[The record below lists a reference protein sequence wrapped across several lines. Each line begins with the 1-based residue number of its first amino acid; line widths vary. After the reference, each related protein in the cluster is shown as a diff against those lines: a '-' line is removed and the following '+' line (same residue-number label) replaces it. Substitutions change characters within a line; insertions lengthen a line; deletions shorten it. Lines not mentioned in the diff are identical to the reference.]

1 MSKLSRLKLDKPVVV
16 FDLETTGV
24 DTANDRI
31 VQIAYEI
38 LDENL
43 KKVTSFEIKIN
54 PGVDIPKGASDVH
67 GITNDMV
74 KDAPPFKA
82 IAHELYKAI
91 VGKHLGGYNII
102 NFDVPML
109 YNEFQRCGITYPTPD
124 VKMIDSFKIF
134 CLNNRRDLQSA
145 HRYYT
150 GKGFDDAHDALS
162 DCTATSRILKRQLMM
177 HDELP
182 NDGDGIQ
189 DYAMQGKKIVDINN
203 KVHMNE
209 EGFVCFSFGKHRGEK
224 VIDNKSY
231 ASWMV
236 SSGFPKSTIDAIQ
249 SEIEKHKK

>member
-43 KKVTSFEIKIN
+43 KKVTSFEIKVN
-54 PGVDIPKGASDVH
+54 PGVDIPKEASDVH
-67 GITNDMV
+67 GITNEMV

-82 IAHELYKAI
+82 IANELYRTLL
-91 VGKHLGGYNII
+91 GNHLGGYNII

-124 VKMIDSFKIF
+124 VMMIDSFKIF
-134 CLNNRRDLQSA
+134 CLNNKRDLQSA

-150 GKGFDDAHDALS
+150 GKGFDDAHDALA
-162 DCTATSRILKRQLMM
+162 DCTATSRILKRQLLM
-177 HDELP
+177 HEDLP
-182 NDGDGIQ
+182 NDGEGLQ
-189 DYAMQGKKIVDINN
+189 DYAMEGKKIVDINN
-203 KVHMNE
+203 KVFMDD
-209 EGFVCFSFGKHRGEK
+209 EGYLCFSFGKHRNQR
-224 VIDNKSY
+224 VIDNISY
-231 ASWMV
+231 ANWMMG
-236 SSGFPKSTIDAIQ
+236 SNFPKSTIDIINE
-249 SEIEKHKK
+249 EIKKHKR